1 MPYTIDR
8 ATPETSALIVIDMQS
23 DFLAEGAPLEAAAA
37 RELVPTVNDLIG
49 FCRGLG
55 IPVLFTAHVH
65 RGNGWDMGLY
75 SEIHPEIADRECL
88 IDGSS
93 GADLHPA
100 LDVRPEDV
108 VVKKHRFSAFYG
120 TDLDIL
126 LRGLG
131 TETLIIAGAT
141 TENCCFSTAR
151 DAMFRNIKVA
161 FLSDATTT
169 FDYPDVGQGAYAAE
183 DVHATMLSVL
193 AFSTAHVMTTGQ
205 LKSLYATG

>member
-1 MPYTIDR
+1 MPYTIEKADP
-8 ATPETSALIVIDMQS
+8 ATSALIVIDMQN
-23 DFLAEGAPLEAAAA
+23 DFLAEGAPLEAEAA
-37 RELVPTVNDLIG
+37 REIVPAVNDLIS
-49 FCRGLG
+49 FCRGLS

-65 RGNGWDMGLY
+65 RDNGWDMGLY

-88 IDGSS
+88 IDGSG
-93 GADLHPA
+93 GAGLHPT

-108 VVKKHRFSAFYG
+108 VIKKHRFSAFYG

-131 TETLIIAGAT
+131 TQTLIIAGAT

-161 FLSDATTT
+161 FMSDATTT
-169 FDYPDVGQGAYAAE
+169 FDYPDVGQGAYKAE
-183 DVHATMLSVL
+183 DVHRTMLSIL
-193 AFSTAHVMTTGQ
+193 AFSTAHVMTTEH
-205 LKSLYATG
+205 LKTLYPTA